1 MMKMWLLM
9 IINKVV
15 QPNQVLI
22 LIMRMTIMAWR
33 HIPTM
38 TNSHHGGKVS
48 AKDVDINVVDDD
60 GVNYEDD
67 DEDDD
72 VWRT

>member
-1 MMKMWLLM
+1 
-9 IINKVV
+9 
-15 QPNQVLI
+15 
-22 LIMRMTIMAWR
+22 MAWR